1 MTRNVMLNNDRTF
14 INHVLLQGSMF
25 FYPGDM
31 NTSTKPNLKPLS
43 ACINQAYVTQKPLK
57 STVK

>member
-1 MTRNVMLNNDRTF
+1 MLNNDRTF
-14 INHVLLQGSMF
+14 INHVLLQDSMF